1 MLNQNLDQLQTHKK
15 KDMHKVRRLKSRLML
30 PVSDPIPID
39 AGIARNEGTSVAI
52 EATSESLPAPRI
64 AQTPSLF
71 EMIEQRNK
79 ENDRLRHKLAYQRTK
94 QGGELHLLEE
104 VRLVI
109 QNLQQALI
117 EYHKL
122 QSSIDYE
129 FSVNR

>member
-1 MLNQNLDQLQTHKK
+1 
-15 KDMHKVRRLKSRLML
+15 MHKVRRLKSRLML

-39 AGIARNEGTSVAI
+39 TEISRNEGTSVAI

-122 QSSIDYE
+122 QSSIDYD

>member
-1 MLNQNLDQLQTHKK
+1 
-15 KDMHKVRRLKSRLML
+15 ML

-39 AGIARNEGTSVAI
+39 TEISRNEGTSVAI

-94 QGGELHLLEE
+94 QGAELHL
-104 VRLVI
+104 
-109 QNLQQALI
+109 LQQALI

-122 QSSIDYE
+122 QSSIDYD

>member
-1 MLNQNLDQLQTHKK
+1 
-15 KDMHKVRRLKSRLML
+15 MHKVRRLKSRLML
-30 PVSDPIPID
+30 PVSDRPPAPTPID
-39 AGIARNEGTSVAI
+39 AEIARSEGSPVAI
-52 EATSESLPAPRI
+52 EATSESQLASKT

-79 ENDRLRHKLAYQRTK
+79 ETDRLRHKLAYQQTK
-94 QGGELHLLEE
+94 QGGELYLLEE

-109 QNLQQALI
+109 GKLQQALI

-122 QSSIDYE
+122 QSSIDHE

>member
-1 MLNQNLDQLQTHKK
+1 
-15 KDMHKVRRLKSRLML
+15 MHKIRRLKPRLML

-39 AGIARNEGTSVAI
+39 AEIARNEGTSVAI
-52 EATSESLPAPRI
+52 EATSESLPASRI

-94 QGGELHLLEE
+94 QGAELHLLEE

-109 QNLQQALI
+109 EKLQQALI
-117 EYHKL
+117 EHHKL
-122 QSSIDYE
+122 QNSIDHE